1 MVIAAL
7 NPALKTGPQSYST
20 PPPLQLKHPFFLQKK
35 DAIFSHK
42 KIYIYAIVIKKKKTL
57 MAVWGETSS
66 VVESHEGMLKAQCVN
81 IL

>member
-20 PPPLQLKHPFFLQKK
+20 PPPLQLKHPFFYKK
-35 DAIFSHK
+35 RMQFLATK
-42 KIYIYAIVIKKKKTL
+42 NIYICYCDKKKKTL